1 MVSSKTPRGV
11 FVSLQIFLNVAKL
24 LLCVVLIRSLFHN
37 FFFPYSCFNVW
48 STYPNMTTIVN
59 LSQQLALDFE
69 LEIGHDDGVLW
80 KYWLANIVVWFE
92 FYKSQKMG
100 KKKNKKRKLFS
111 NWKDITTYFWI
122 TTANSHA
129 HICT

>member
-1 MVSSKTPRGV
+1 
-11 FVSLQIFLNVAKL
+11 
-24 LLCVVLIRSLFHN
+24 
-37 FFFPYSCFNVW
+37 
-48 STYPNMTTIVN
+48 MTTIVN

-100 KKKNKKRKLFS
+100 KKKKTRKENYSLIE
-111 NWKDITTYFWI
+111 KTLR
-122 TTANSHA
+122 
-129 HICT
+129 HIFE